1 LEILLMTTAKPIR
14 RTRLSAAPAPT
25 PSPALAPA
33 GEGVN
38 LDVRHS
44 LEYLPIADIAPYPY
58 NARDNTKA
66 IPAVASSIR
75 QFGFLVPV
83 VVDAQ
88 NVLVAG
94 HTRVEAAKLLGM
106 VEVPA
111 IRATGLTEQ
120 QIAAF
125 RIADNKVA
133 EIAEWDNELLA
144 QEIANLQSAGI
155 NWTTLG
161 FRAEEI
167 DCLSALVAEE
177 CLTAPIVPNE
187 EEVARTSALRAPL
200 TTRFTLGT
208 FHFFIPTARFRE
220 WEAGVRE
227 LCNNNAEAV
236 TEELKRRLQILD

>member
-1 LEILLMTTAKPIR
+1 MASAPPVR
-14 RTRLSAAPAPT
+14 RTRKADPAPT
-25 PSPALAPA
+25 VAPA
-33 GEGVN
+33 GVGVD
-38 LDVRHS
+38 LDSRVRM
-44 LEYLPIADIAPYPY
+44 EYLPLASLAPYPY
-58 NARDNTKA
+58 NARKNAQA

-75 QFGFLVPV
+75 QFGFLIPV
-83 VVDAQ
+83 VVDVN

-94 HTRVEAAKLLGM
+94 HTRVEAAKSLGM
-106 VEVPA
+106 VEVPV
-111 IRATGLTEQ
+111 IRAVNLNEQ

-133 EIAEWDNELLA
+133 EIAEWDNGLLA

-177 CLTAPIVPNE
+177 CLTAPVVPNE

-200 TTRFTLGT
+200 TVRFTLGT
-208 FHFFIPTARFRE
+208 FHFFIPATRFRD

-227 LCNNNAEAV
+227 SCNNDAEAV
-236 TEELKRRLQILD
+236 TAELKRRLQILD